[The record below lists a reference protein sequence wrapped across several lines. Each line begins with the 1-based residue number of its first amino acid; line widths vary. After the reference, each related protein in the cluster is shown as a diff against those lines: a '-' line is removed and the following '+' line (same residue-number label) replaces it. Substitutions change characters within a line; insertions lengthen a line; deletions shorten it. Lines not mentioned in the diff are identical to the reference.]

1 MSQIPGPSA
10 STRYFYRSSNR
21 DERYW
26 RPRYTYSSSSS
37 SSSTPTK
44 PDRDR
49 DSDVNVDVENDVA
62 ETVPTASSMRV
73 NTRRGVRLGRG
84 RASVPEQ
91 SPSSSQARNAG
102 IMSQTSE
109 NSLHSQTRNATD
121 SVSNPRSK
129 RIKWNQEMNEYVMR
143 CFFLV
148 NHNQDKNV
156 YGWRKKLLTE
166 FLKKY
171 PNMNVNEGNL
181 ADRKYQILKKGY
193 VTEQTIEKIKREV
206 GHILHTMEN
215 YQKDQNINTERNE
228 MNANNESNN
237 IQDNIEHSVN
247 QVIHPDNRPQDN
259 YVDHLKPMFEEN
271 LITYSNS
278 VPEYRPRIPN
288 LPRRLNRKHFQYI
301 NAANELISREMS
313 EKQDKTLPYLLLVV
327 FCAAVTVVQKCG
339 LRISDGN
346 EGRRNETSNE
356 YEPRWKQSISNRIK
370 MIRSRISRYHE
381 TNKRKEHN
389 KAFTKNEKKF
399 YSNLDNPTMS
409 TNVTSET
416 PDKTQIERYW
426 SSIWSNDVSHD
437 QNATWLNKIRENAD
451 TISPMN
457 EVRITLD
464 DIQSNIKKSI
474 NWKAPGIDG
483 IQNFWWKYFPA
494 THVFLM
500 QFFNNY
506 LENPENIP
514 EIFTKGKTVLIY
526 KKNNPL
532 DAQNYRPIT
541 CLLTVYKLFTSIIKN
556 KVYEHVIEN
565 NILAWEQKGCTTKS
579 YGSKEQIVIDS
590 FIMNQARIKNRNL
603 STCYVDYA
611 KAYDSVP
618 HTWLLEVLRIY
629 KVNNNVITTLQ
640 KLMTNWK
647 TKIHLNDIVTDDI
660 TFKRGLY
667 QGDSYSSLWFCLAI
681 NPLSTI
687 LNTLNTGYKMEGMK
701 ITHLLF
707 MDDLKL
713 FASSVVNLKKMISV
727 VHDFSEDIQMKFG
740 LDKCKILNMI
750 RGKHSTDPDEI
761 VSPKIEQMN
770 ETEVYRYL
778 GINQNVKID
787 HTKLKNEF
795 KETYSMRLEK
805 VLKTKLNST
814 NLIKAINSWAI
825 ASLSYTYGIL
835 KWSQTDL
842 ETLDRLT
849 RTTMT
854 KHRVHHPRACVERL
868 YVPRRN
874 GGRGLLNIQKLH
886 NAQVIK
892 MKNYFNNSD
901 NPMHEILKNNN
912 FDYLALKQDHE
923 ERFSN
928 NNEYVN
934 QAVDTWKKKTLHGK
948 YPQLLDEPKIHKEN
962 SITYLRKGEL
972 YPETEGFIT
981 AIQDSVIATKNHQK
995 FIFKTITDDKCRLC
1009 KEKSETIEHVIGS
1022 CKILANTEYLNR
1034 HNQVAKIIYSKLII
1048 QNKIKDYVEPYY
1060 KLNPEPVLENDQFK
1074 ILWDRQI
1081 ITDKNP

>member
-1 MSQIPGPSA
+1 MFNEDKKRFYQMIMNKNVIVQNPPSA
-10 STRYFYRSSNR
+10 QTAQQFWSNL
-21 DERYW
+21 W
-26 RPRYTYSSSSS
+26 
-37 SSSTPTK
+37 
-44 PDRDR
+44 
-49 DSDVNVDVENDVA
+49 
-62 ETVPTASSMRV
+62 
-73 NTRRGVRLGRG
+73 
-84 RASVPEQ
+84 SVP
-91 SPSSSQARNAG
+91 AV
-102 IMSQTSE
+102 I
-109 NSLHSQTRNATD
+109 
-121 SVSNPRSK
+121 
-129 RIKWNQEMNEYVMR
+129 
-143 CFFLV
+143 
-148 NHNQDKNV
+148 NHGADWMEKEFE
-156 YGWRKKLLTE
+156 RFEDTE
-166 FLKKY
+166 KMMEF
-171 PNMNVNEGNL
+171 NITHE
-181 ADRKYQILKKGY
+181 DF
-193 VTEQTIEKIKREV
+193 IEAI
-206 GHILHTMEN
+206 
-215 YQKDQNINTERNE
+215 QN
-228 MNANNESNN
+228 
-237 IQDNIEHSVN
+237 
-247 QVIHPDNRPQDN
+247 
-259 YVDHLKPMFEEN
+259 
-271 LITYSNS
+271 
-278 VPEYRPRIPN
+278 
-288 LPRRLNRKHFQYI
+288 
-301 NAANELISREMS
+301 
-313 EKQDKTLPYLLLVV
+313 
-327 FCAAVTVVQKCG
+327 
-339 LRISDGN
+339 
-346 EGRRNETSNE
+346 
-356 YEPRWKQSISNRIK
+356 
-370 MIRSRISRYHE
+370 
-381 TNKRKEHN
+381 
-389 KAFTKNEKKF
+389 
-399 YSNLDNPTMS
+399 
-409 TNVTSET
+409 
-416 PDKTQIERYW
+416 TQ
-426 SSIWSNDVSHD
+426 
-437 QNATWLNKIRENAD
+437 
-451 TISPMN
+451 
-457 EVRITLD
+457 
-464 DIQSNIKKSI
+464 
-474 NWKAPGIDG
+474 NWKAPGWDS
-483 IQNFWWKYFPA
+483 IQNFWLKKLTSCHDVILNEFNKYLQNPDE
-494 THVFLM
+494 TPTWLTLG
-500 QFFNNY
+500 NTY
-506 LENPENIP
+506 LIP
-514 EIFTKGKTVLIY
+514 KNEKTEDV
-526 KKNNPL
+526 KC
-532 DAQNYRPIT
+532 YRPIT
-541 CLLTVYKLFTSIIKN
+541 CLPVLYKLLTSIIKT
-556 KVYEHVIEN
+556 KMYKHLTEN
-565 NILAWEQKGCTTKS
+565 NILPMEQRGCLEGANGCKDLLLLDKIITDDCKKKKKDLSIAW
-579 YGSKEQIVIDS
+579 IDL
-590 FIMNQARIKNRNL
+590 M
-603 STCYVDYA
+603 
-611 KAYDSVP
+611 KAYDNVSHEWIVK
-618 HTWLLEVLRIY
+618 LLHMY
-629 KVNNNVITTLQ
+629 KVDEKVI
-640 KLMTNWK
+640 NFCEK
-647 TKIHLNDIVTDDI
+647 TMKMWRTRLIMNTQSDQII
-660 TFKRGLY
+660 TVKRGLY

-901 NPMHEILKNNN
+901 NPMHEILRNNN

-1022 CKILANTEYLNR
+1022 CKILAKNEYLNR
-1034 HNQVAKIIYSKLII
+1034 HNQVAKIIYSKIII

-1081 ITDKNP
+1081 ITDKTIDHNKPDIVFQNKATEETILIEVEYH